1 VLRVGS
7 HTVRPLFEQ
16 LGVKHRGYSKNLQRM
31 IVDFGAESSFAKSAE
46 RLWMH
51 HQLSVSASCIRKI
64 TLGHACAIRHLQD
77 PPTTRGALPA
87 QGAEIIVTEMDGSM
101 LPMVECKAGTQG
113 DRRKSRHCHWQE
125 VRLCAAR
132 VPGQSAA
139 FYGVSGGGSVAEAG
153 NQWSSTVAK
162 ANWGLNTQLHV
173 VCDGASWIHEQC
185 DQCLGKQATFLL
197 DFYHA
202 CDYLA
207 AATDPAAT
215 HKRWFEVQKNRL
227 KTNHPERVLTALE
240 PFLET
245 ETTDSSSAPVRAAY
259 RYLSNRMDQLD
270 YKTAIE
276 RGLPIGSGMIEGGH
290 RHVLQNR
297 LKLSGAWWKKKNVID
312 MANLRVCRANNE
324 ENQYWQNLKAV
335 A

>member
-1 VLRVGS
+1 MLRVGS
-7 HTVRPLFEQ
+7 RTVRPLFEQ
-16 LGVKHRGYSKNLQRM
+16 LGIKHRGYSKHLQRM
-31 IVDFGAESSFAKSAE
+31 IVDFGAESSFAKSSE
-46 RLWMH
+46 RLRLH
-51 HQLSVSASCIRKI
+51 HQIGVSVSCIRKI
-64 TLGHACAIRHLQD
+64 TLEHACAIRHLQHR
-77 PPTTRGALPA
+77 PSNHGALPV

-101 LPMVECKAGTQG
+101 IPIVECKSGTQG

-132 VPGQSAA
+132 VHGQSSA
-139 FYGVSGGGSVAEAG
+139 FYGVSGGDNVAEAG
-153 NQWSSTVAK
+153 TQWANTVTK

-207 AATDPAAT
+207 AAAQTAST

-227 KTNHPERVLTALE
+227 KTNHPERVLAALE
-240 PFLET
+240 PYLET
-245 ETTDSSSAPVRAAY
+245 EATEPSNEPVRAAY
-259 RYLSNRMDQLD
+259 RYLGNRMDQLD
-270 YKTAIE
+270 YQSAIE

-297 LKLSGAWWKKKNVID
+297 LKLSGAWWIKQNAID

-324 ENQYWQNLKAV
+324 EIQYWQNLKA
-335 A
+335 AA

>member
-7 HTVRPLFEQ
+7 RTVRPLFEQ
-16 LGVKHRGYSKNLQRM
+16 LGVKHRGYSKHLQRM
-31 IVDFGAESSFAKSAE
+31 IVDFGAESSFTKSAK
-46 RLWMH
+46 RLCLH
-51 HQLSVSASCIRKI
+51 HQVIVSASCIRKI
-64 TLGHACAIRHLQD
+64 TLKHACAIRHLQR
-77 PPTTRGALPA
+77 PPNTHGALPA
-87 QGAEIIVTEMDGSM
+87 QGAETIITEMDGSM
-101 LPMVECKAGTQG
+101 LPMVECKPGAQG

-132 VPGQSAA
+132 VHGQSAA
-139 FYGVSGGGSVAEAG
+139 FYGVSGGNVAAAG
-153 NQWSSTVAK
+153 NQWATTVAK

-185 DQCLGKQATFLL
+185 GQCLGNQATFLL

-207 AATDPAAT
+207 AATDTAST

-227 KTNHPERVLTALE
+227 KTNHPERVLAVLE
-240 PFLET
+240 PYLES
-245 ETTDSSSAPVRAAY
+245 ETTDPSNAPVRAAY
-259 RYLSNRMDQLD
+259 RYLGNRMDQLD
-270 YKTAIE
+270 YHSAIE

-297 LKLSGAWWKKKNVID
+297 LKLSGAWWKKQNAMD

-324 ENQYWQNLKAV
+324 ENQYWQNLKA
-335 A
+335 AA